1 VRNSW
6 FLVEILSSLAAIEA
20 ANDQYSADR
29 VFADHKGLRRKTGIY
44 PSLA

>member
-1 VRNSW
+1 LQERESWRVRNSW

-29 VFADHKGLRRKTGIY
+29 VFA
-44 PSLA
+44 